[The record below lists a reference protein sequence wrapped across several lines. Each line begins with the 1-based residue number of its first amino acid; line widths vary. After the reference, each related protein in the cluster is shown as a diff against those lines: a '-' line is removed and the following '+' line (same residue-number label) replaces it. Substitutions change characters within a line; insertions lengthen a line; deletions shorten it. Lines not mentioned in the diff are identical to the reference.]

1 MNNDIRNLDL
11 NLLKTLDA
19 LLDERNVTRAAARLS
34 LTQPAVSGMLTRLRD
49 YFADPLFVRAPHGMI
64 PTARAQEL
72 AAPVK
77 RILADIDLLLKP
89 TAFDPQ
95 TASLTW
101 TLSATDYALKVVI
114 VPFIARL
121 KQRAPG
127 IRIRV
132 EPVEPKRL
140 LSQLERGD
148 IDAALMTPYSTP
160 ADLHSRALF
169 EERFVCMM
177 RADHPDAAKKT
188 LTLERFCALEHALVS
203 WDGERFRGVADNAL
217 AALGKTRRVGV
228 SVSNFLILPEIL
240 AVSDMIAVV
249 PQRLARLTPGMCLRD
264 APLPIPGFTKTLA
277 WHERAHRDPAQQW
290 LRALLYE
297 TSQADAPL

>member
-49 YFADPLFVRAPHGMI
+49 CFADPLFIRAPHGMV
-64 PTARAQEL
+64 PTPRAQAL

-77 RILADIDLLLKP
+77 QILADIDRLLKP
-89 TAFDPQ
+89 TAFDPLSA
-95 TASLTW
+95 TFIW
-101 TLSATDYALKVVI
+101 TLAATDYALKVVI
-114 VPFIARL
+114 VPFIAEL
-121 KQRAPG
+121 KKHAPG

-132 EPVEPKRL
+132 EPVEPQRL
-140 LSQLERGD
+140 VSQLERGEV
-148 IDAALMTPYSTP
+148 DAALMTPHSTP
-160 ADLHSRALF
+160 EALHSRALF

-177 RADHPDAAKKT
+177 RANHPDAAQNT
-188 LTLERFCALEHALVS
+188 LTLERFCALEHALVA

-217 AALGKTRRVGV
+217 AAIGKSRRVGV

-240 AVSDMIAVV
+240 TVSDMIAVV
-249 PQRLARLTPGMCLRD
+249 PQRLASLTPGMCMRE

-277 WHERAHRDPAQQW
+277 WHERSHRDPAHQW
-290 LRALLYE
+290 LRNLLFDI
-297 TSQADAPL
+297 SQR